1 MFVNDTRLFSQA
13 SFSDVAHFQADLVAL
28 VQWSNGWLIFIQ
40 SKEVLDPAHWLFNL
54 SLAYYMDEKELVS
67 TSLEK
72 GPLVFIDADLKFGEQ
87 ALPAVAK
94 ATQIPAV
101 IRSFALIDKA
111 ALPLLFIAF
120 VHAHL
125 KQDNLIRGP
134 LNMDDKRLVESVQRR
149 ATGLVVIIKHKP
161 YEVRLRLFQLPLLYC
176 RHKQSDVIHT
186 YQLFSGGVDANFSD
200 FFTLGLANEPIRR
213 HQ

>member
-1 MFVNDTRLFSQA
+1 
-13 SFSDVAHFQADLVAL
+13 
-28 VQWSNGWLIFIQ
+28 
-40 SKEVLDPAHWLFNL
+40 
-54 SLAYYMDEKELVS
+54 MDEKELVS

-72 GPLVFIDADLKFGEQ
+72 GPVVFIDADLKFGEQ

-94 ATQIPAV
+94 ATQILAV

-149 ATGLVVIIKHKP
+149 ATGLVVIIKRKP
-161 YEVRLRLFQLPLLYC
+161 YEVRLRLFQLP
-176 RHKQSDVIHT
+176 
-186 YQLFSGGVDANFSD
+186 
-200 FFTLGLANEPIRR
+200 
-213 HQ
+213 